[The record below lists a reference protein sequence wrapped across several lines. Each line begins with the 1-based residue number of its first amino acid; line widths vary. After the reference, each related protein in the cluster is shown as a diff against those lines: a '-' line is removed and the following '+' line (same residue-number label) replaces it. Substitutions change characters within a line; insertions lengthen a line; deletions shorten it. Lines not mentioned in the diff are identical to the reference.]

1 MTVGKEGLMNPNTC
15 AAADDNDDDDAEEGE
30 AQAGR
35 SKLSCIREGRRE
47 GGGEGRKER
56 KKEGRKEGMNG
67 RQEKATKGSSSS
79 RGGETEGEA
88 AAATTPPPDAVP
100 SGVVRSREAERD
112 RRKKEG
118 KKAAEAAKEEGGDN
132 GRGFRSKQARGTSI
146 TAAAAEGRRSSGRA
160 SQPANRKAGRG
171 NWRASVGPLGLRP
184 TQPGPEPEVR
194 QTTRTPPQPPTLNP

>member
-1 MTVGKEGLMNPNTC
+1 MGVGVGKMTVGKEGLMNPNTC

-79 RGGETEGEA
+79 RGGETEGEGIGPVTDEDEMNSLR
-88 AAATTPPPDAVP
+88 TTT
-100 SGVVRSREAERD
+100 
-112 RRKKEG
+112 K
-118 KKAAEAAKEEGGDN
+118 
-132 GRGFRSKQARGTSI
+132 I
-146 TAAAAEGRRSSGRA
+146 
-160 SQPANRKAGRG
+160 
-171 NWRASVGPLGLRP
+171 
-184 TQPGPEPEVR
+184 
-194 QTTRTPPQPPTLNP
+194 